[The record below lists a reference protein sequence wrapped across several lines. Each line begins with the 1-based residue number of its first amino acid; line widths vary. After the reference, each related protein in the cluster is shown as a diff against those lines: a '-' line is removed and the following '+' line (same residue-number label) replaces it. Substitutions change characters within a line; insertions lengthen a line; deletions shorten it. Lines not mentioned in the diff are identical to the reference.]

1 MGMNDLGTLGSGDT
15 SVALDINDDGKVV
28 GTSNLTPS
36 GTTYHAFLWEDG
48 TMTDLNDLID
58 ANSGWVLYRATSI
71 NDDGEISGWGA
82 QGADVRA
89 FVLIQT
95 CATGADTQVQF
106 ALEGEES
113 RLETN
118 NDGFGELFLA
128 DSDGAELGTIVV
140 ESSNVGDSF
149 EAEVRNMLTTGEPA
163 AAGLI
168 GRRFVITT
176 SASSGTFAMT
186 LYVPVVA
193 LAWNG
198 SGRSADDFVL
208 VPVSMSPFVTTSS
221 QLYAVDY
228 VGMGQPSG
236 IVGQTGYVQY
246 KDGSIDLW
254 LVADRPGVFAV
265 QENHLVISDNTAPP
279 SSGNAPRSRLCGV
292 GMILASALCFLGLAR
307 ARRTF
312 PFGSTRQM
320 E

>member
-1 MGMNDLGTLGSGDT
+1 
-15 SVALDINDDGKVV
+15 
-28 GTSNLTPS
+28 
-36 GTTYHAFLWEDG
+36 
-48 TMTDLNDLID
+48 
-58 ANSGWVLYRATSI
+58 
-71 NDDGEISGWGA
+71 
-82 QGADVRA
+82 
-89 FVLIQT
+89 
-95 CATGADTQVQF
+95 
-106 ALEGEES
+106 
-113 RLETN
+113 
-118 NDGFGELFLA
+118 
-128 DSDGAELGTIVV
+128 
-140 ESSNVGDSF
+140 
-149 EAEVRNMLTTGEPA
+149 
-163 AAGLI
+163 
-168 GRRFVITT
+168 
-176 SASSGTFAMT
+176 MT

-198 SGRSADDFVL
+198 SGRSADDLVL
-208 VPVSMSPFVTTSS
+208 VPVSMSPFVTTSP

-292 GMILASALCFLGLAR
+292 GMILASALCFLGLTR